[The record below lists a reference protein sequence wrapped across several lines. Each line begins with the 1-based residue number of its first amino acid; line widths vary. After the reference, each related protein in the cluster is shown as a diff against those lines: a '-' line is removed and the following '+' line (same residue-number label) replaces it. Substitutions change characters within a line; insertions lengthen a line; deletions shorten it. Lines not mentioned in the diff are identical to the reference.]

1 MSTKTV
7 GFLRPSTKA
16 RYGLRLVL
24 ALAQSQGK
32 TLPLSKLSK
41 YLGVSKKYLEKIAR
55 ILKEQGI
62 IEATRG
68 INGGYR
74 LIPKPSHINLLNLL
88 SILESRSVLDQCFV
102 QECPKIDRC
111 RAGDFWRKLENDIAR
126 FLDKTTIAD
135 IIKEV

>member
-1 MSTKTV
+1 MSTKIV

-24 ALAQSQGK
+24 ALAQYQGK

-62 IEATRG
+62 IEVIRG
-68 INGGYR
+68 IKGGYR
-74 LIPKPSHINLLNLL
+74 LASRPSHINLLNLL
-88 SILESRSVLDQCFV
+88 SILESRPAMDQCFV
-102 QECPKIDRC
+102 KECPKIDRC
-111 RAGDFWRKLENDIAR
+111 RAGDFWRKLEDDIAQ